1 MLLETDKAKS
11 WKVKELE
18 GDTDKAKSWKEWY
31 IHKQYVSGK
40 VMKGIKS
47 DEPRLNLS
55 GSWHRGHSHTY
66 SPWFDS

>member
-1 MLLETDKAKS
+1 MQYDASEYVVCSSIVCSVVCSIVCNVVVCILVGS
-11 WKVKELE
+11 WW
-18 GDTDKAKSWKEWY
+18 G
-31 IHKQYVSGK
+31 